1 MLKIAVFSTI
11 LLFFFACGGNNSQ
24 NDEPKKVSG
33 YEVFRMQCVACHG
46 QDGKLGLNGAQDLTQ
61 STLTKEERLEILN
74 NGKSTMPSFRGI
86 LSQEEIAAVVDYTL
100 KLKED

>member
-1 MLKIAVFSTI
+1 MFKITIFSIST
-11 LLFFFACGGNNSQ
+11 FFLFACGGNNTQ
-24 NDEPKKVSG
+24 NNEPTKISG

-86 LSQEEIAAVVDYTL
+86 LSQEQINAVAEYTL
-100 KLKED
+100 KLKVD